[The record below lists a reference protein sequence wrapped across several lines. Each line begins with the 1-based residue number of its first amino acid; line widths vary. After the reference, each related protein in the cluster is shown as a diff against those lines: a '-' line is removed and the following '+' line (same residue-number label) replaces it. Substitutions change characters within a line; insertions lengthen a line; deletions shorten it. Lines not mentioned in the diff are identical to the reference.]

1 MATITTTR
9 VTPEEYLEFERRSE
23 VKHEYRD
30 GEIVEMPGGTR
41 EHNLIATNLLRIL
54 STSLFGKD
62 FEVYPGNMRV
72 KAPEANLYTYPDVVV
87 VQGEPLLEDDQFDT
101 LLNPAVLFEVLS
113 PSTESYDRGD
123 KFADCG
129 TIESLTDYVSISQDK
144 QRVESYSR
152 QAGDAEWSH
161 RVFNGP
167 DAVVELT
174 SIGCS
179 LKLSDLYYKVPLA
192 EPRDLSKPL

>member
-1 MATITTTR
+1 MATVATTS
-9 VTPEEYLEFERRSE
+9 VSAADYLEFERRSE

-41 EHNLIATNLLRIL
+41 EHNLVEANLLWIL
-54 STSLFGKD
+54 TTALRGKD

-87 VQGEPLLEDDQFDT
+87 VGGEPLLEDDQFDT

-113 PSTESYDRGD
+113 PSTESYDRGE
-123 KFADCG
+123 KFANYG
-129 TIESLTDYVSISQDK
+129 TIESLTDYVLISQDK
-144 QRVESYSR
+144 QRVEHFTR
-152 QAGDAEWSH
+152 KQGDEWSF
-161 RVFNGP
+161 RRYDGP
-167 DAVVELT
+167 EAVVELT

-179 LKLSDLYYKVPLA
+179 LNLSDLYYKVPLA
-192 EPRDLSKPL
+192 GPAAS